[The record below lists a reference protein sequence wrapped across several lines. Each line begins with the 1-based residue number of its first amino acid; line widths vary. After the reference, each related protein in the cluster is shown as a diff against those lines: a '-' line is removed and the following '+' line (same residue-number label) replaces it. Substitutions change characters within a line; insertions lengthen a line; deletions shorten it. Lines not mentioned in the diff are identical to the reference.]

1 MSSSF
6 WWNNQDFPN
15 TILSK
20 WANETVY
27 IDSGDSGVGSDS
39 VNDTIKVKDR
49 YLSLNYTINQ
59 SLFYYLDKGGEHNAK
74 YWGGRFNL
82 PLKYLFP

>member
-27 IDSGDSGVGSDS
+27 IDSGDSGPSQDS
-39 VNDTIKVKDR
+39 LNDTLKVRNK
-49 YLSLNYTINQ
+49 YLSLNYTLN
-59 SLFYYLDKGGEHNAK
+59 
-74 YWGGRFNL
+74 
-82 PLKYLFP
+82 